1 VRSLRRDSA
10 SGVEPVAGEVVVNE
24 AVAERSESRLAGV
37 VAALDRAFPL
47 LWIGLYLLLPVSGWA
62 SEMFDSW
69 FDQQRDL
76 EALRALLATGRADAI
91 AESVIGP
98 AYIGAAALVH
108 EVFGLSPEDSL
119 VALTR
124 ASYALSVAAGLL
136 LVRVVVGRLT
146 RATPMISLT
155 SQLGFVALVFAA
167 GTWYWSDVPWSHFLA
182 AFLGVAVFA
191 ARFAPARPSLVSAG
205 LAGALLA
212 LLAATRS
219 FELLALVLA
228 WGIAALAFAALRLS
242 ARSWSTPRML
252 VGAFAFVVTTAAV
265 YAGTGKRDLFFLY
278 GNHLD
283 RQSGDVLGAEIA
295 ETPTLSL
302 ATVPVKLV
310 QLFVDPCFYSV
321 CPISDYKTGGGDGSN
336 LDLWSLPLAVQL
348 PALVFL
354 PLCVVGVGA
363 LLVRALRRRSSWE
376 GRTRELRLLVE
387 MTIASCGLVVGYAA
401 STLSGSPHLRYGFA
415 RDFLLAALLA
425 TIVVV
430 SLAAL
435 ALWHAL
441 NRRPSTGRI
450 SSESAFVLAT
460 IVSVVVVVTASVYAR
475 SSGLP
480 RLESRHLAGVSYVAR
495 CTGDLC
501 AIDVD
506 ARTPAGGRIAIREA
520 STLTFGCGSE
530 RPELSLYVS
539 RLSGGVRVPSSCAN
553 PRLVAAWPTVMGLPP
568 GSTELRAIVVE
579 NA

>member
-1 VRSLRRDSA
+1 MN
-10 SGVEPVAGEVVVNE
+10 G
-24 AVAERSESRLAGV
+24 AVAERSASRLAGA
-37 VAALDRAFPL
+37 VAGLDRAFPV

-76 EALRALLATGRADAI
+76 EALRSLLATGNADAI
-91 AESVIGP
+91 ADSVIGP

-119 VALTR
+119 VVLTR

-146 RATPMISLT
+146 QAPPMISLT
-155 SQLGFVALVFAA
+155 SQLGFVAFVFAA

-191 ARFAPARPSLVSAG
+191 VRFAPARPSVWSAG
-205 LAGALLA
+205 LVGALLA

-219 FELLALVLA
+219 FELLALVLSWA
-228 WGIAALAFAALRLS
+228 IAAVGFAVLRLS
-242 ARSWSTPRML
+242 ARWWSARQVL
-252 VGAFAFVVTTAAV
+252 GGAAAFVATTAAV
-265 YAGTGKRDLFFLY
+265 YLATGKRDLFFLY

-283 RQSGDVLGAEIA
+283 RQSGDVLGAEVA
-295 ETPTLSL
+295 ETPTLSF
-302 ATVPVKLV
+302 ATVPTKLV
-310 QLFVDPCFYSV
+310 QLFVDPCFSSV
-321 CPISDYKTGGGDGSN
+321 CSISDYKTGGGDGSN

-348 PALVFL
+348 PALALL

-363 LLVRALRRRSSWE
+363 LVLRAVRRRSDWV
-376 GRTRELRLLVE
+376 GHTRELRLLVE
-387 MTIASCGLVVGYAA
+387 MTIASCGLVIGYAA

-425 TIVVV
+425 TVVV
-430 SLAAL
+430 VALAAIV
-435 ALWHAL
+435 LWHVV
-441 NRRPSTGRI
+441 RRSSTGRRA
-450 SSESAFVLAT
+450 SPETVFVLAT
-460 IVSVVVVVTASVYAR
+460 VVSVVVVVTASVYAR

-480 RLESRHLAGVSYVAR
+480 RLESRHLAAVSYVAR
-495 CTGDLC
+495 CVGDRC
-501 AIDVD
+501 AIEVD
-506 ARTPAGGRIAIREA
+506 ARTPSGSRIAIPEA
-520 STLTFGCGSE
+520 STLTFGCGGE

-539 RLSGGVRVPSSCAN
+539 RLAGGVRVPSSCDN

-568 GSTELRAIVVE
+568 GSTELRAIGVE

>member
-1 VRSLRRDSA
+1 M
-10 SGVEPVAGEVVVNE
+10 NE

-76 EALRALLATGRADAI
+76 EALRSLLATGRADAI
-91 AESVIGP
+91 ADSVIGP

-146 RATPMISLT
+146 QAPPMISLT

-191 ARFAPARPSLVSAG
+191 ARFAPARPSVVSAG

-228 WGIAALAFAALRLS
+228 WGIAAVVFAALRLS
-242 ARSWSTPRML
+242 ARTWSTPRIL
-252 VGAFAFVVTTAAV
+252 VGAAAFVATTAAV
-265 YAGTGKRDLFFLY
+265 YVATGKRDLFFLY

-302 ATVPVKLV
+302 ATVPAKLV

-321 CPISDYKTGGGDGSN
+321 CSISDYKTGGGDGSN

-363 LLVRALRRRSSWE
+363 LLVRARRRRPSWE
-376 GRTRELRLLVE
+376 GHTRELRLLVE

-430 SLAAL
+430 VLAAL

-441 NRRPSTGRI
+441 NRRPSTGRV
-450 SSESAFVLAT
+450 SAETAFVLAT
-460 IVSVVVVVTASVYAR
+460 VVSVVVVVTASVYAR

-506 ARTPAGGRIAIREA
+506 ARTPAGGRIAIPEA

-539 RLSGGVRVPSSCAN
+539 RLAGGVRVPPSCAN